1 MEKMKIGTHPFLNAA
16 LLACLCLCAGT
27 AAAAEKTQGS
37 WSGLS
42 GAATSRFTS
51 SVSRKDNSG
60 KFAFVLS
67 SKAMSLN
74 LRTNDEGRLFYSE
87 QINYDKKLIRSLGF
101 DKKLISSI
109 AGNKIVCEL
118 FREGKKKKT
127 IRIAYKPDDLIA
139 ESLQF
144 SLNDRLK
151 GFLIKDKSGQVFS
164 FKTYLVLSSMGLRLP
179 VNVTLYRTK
188 IWPKDMYTPVK
199 MTAPP
204 IEGDVWIFTVRIT
217 GVASIFASS
226 AIYVAYRTDKRD
238 ELLALIYSSA
248 KDGEGYIVD

>member
-1 MEKMKIGTHPFLNAA
+1 MENMKTNKRPSLAA
-16 LLACLCLCAGT
+16 AFLACLCLCA
-27 AAAAEKTQGS
+27 ASAEAAEKTQGS

-42 GAATSRFTS
+42 GLAKARFTS

-67 SKAMSLN
+67 SKAMSLD

-87 QINYDKKLIRSLGF
+87 QINLDPRLVRSLGF

-109 AGNKIVCEL
+109 AGGKIICEL
-118 FREGKKKKT
+118 FKEGKKKKT
-127 IRIAYKPDDLIA
+127 IRTAYKPDDLIA

-151 GFLIKDKSGQVFS
+151 VFLRKDKSGRVFS

-179 VNVTLYRTK
+179 VNVTLQRSKT
-188 IWPKDMYTPVK
+188 WPKDMYAPVG
-199 MTAPP
+199 MEAPH
-204 IEGDVWIFTVRIT
+204 IDGDVWIFTIRIT
-217 GVASIFASS
+217 GIASIFASS
-226 AIYVAYRTDKRD
+226 SIYVAYRTDKRD

-248 KDGEGYIVD
+248 KNGEGYIVD